1 MTVNCTAGF
10 STETEFSDLSIC
22 SRHELADL
30 VLKSGA
36 SILAALVLLI
46 KLVVV
51 AVRWRTICAKMPVN
65 IVLIVWTIVEDV
77 LMIIQNSLVAGLNIR
92 SKTTLWLAFLTH
104 ISAASAAGIFI
115 LFVYIE
121 VKIRSQSVMKS
132 KSKQNFLLVHKGGI
146 LLFLGVSQALIFLI
160 GPLISHF
167 TLIQLYIMFW
177 TPVVVIDF
185 TLIPYFCFT
194 TYLLYREISGMVRQ
208 DFKSLARQLL
218 ITGVVCGTIGTFTG
232 VVGLISAAVNQ
243 NYEWILL
250 RACWCSDIIFNL
262 IFFVV
267 LVRRPVNQA
276 RQRSSRS
283 KSKSGP
289 PDITIVT
296 DSSVTSAD
304 ML

>member
-1 MTVNCTAGF
+1 MIVNCTDGLSA
-10 STETEFSDLSIC
+10 ETEFSNLSTC
-22 SRHELADL
+22 SRHKLADL
-30 VLKSGA
+30 ILKSGA
-36 SILAALVLLI
+36 AILAALVLLI

-51 AVRWRTICAKMPVN
+51 GVRWRTICAKMPAN
-65 IVLIVWTIVEDV
+65 IVLIIWTIAEDV
-77 LMIIQNSLVAGLNIR
+77 LMIIQNGLVAGLNIR

-132 KSKQNFLLVHKGGI
+132 KSKQNFLLVHKGAI
-146 LLFLGVSQALIFLI
+146 LVFLGVSQASIFLI
-160 GPLISHF
+160 GPIISYF
-167 TLIQLYIMFW
+167 TTAQLHIMFW
-177 TPVVVIDF
+177 TPVVIIDF

-194 TYLLYREISGMVRQ
+194 TYLLYKEISGMVRQ
-208 DFKSLARQLL
+208 DFKSLAKQLL

-232 VVGLISAAVNQ
+232 VVGLVSAAINQ
-243 NYEWILL
+243 DYEWMLL

-267 LVRRPVNQA
+267 LVRRPVNQS

-283 KSKSGP
+283 KSKSGG
-289 PDITIVT
+289 PDITVVT